1 MKKGKSNGCSHN
13 GNGKEYKNGKKGK
26 NYVEIEIKME
36 RMPKKKA
43 KKK

>member
-1 MKKGKSNGCSHN
+1 MKKGKSNGCNH
-13 GNGKEYKNGKKGK
+13 NGKEYKNGKKGK
-26 NYVEIEIKME
+26 SYIEIEIKME